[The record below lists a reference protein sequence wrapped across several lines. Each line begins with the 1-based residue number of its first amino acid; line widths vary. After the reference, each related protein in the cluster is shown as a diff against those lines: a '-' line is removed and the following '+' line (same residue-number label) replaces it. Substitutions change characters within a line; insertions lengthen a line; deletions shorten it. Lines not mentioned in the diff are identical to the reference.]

1 MYLVIITPDKMV
13 FEGEVNLVQV
23 PGSKGAFTILKNHAP
38 IISTLEEGKITV
50 KEKSGKLHQFNVSG
64 GVIENLKNKIIILVE
79 SV

>member
-1 MYLVIITPDKMV
+1 MYLEIITPDKRI

-38 IISTLEEGKITV
+38 IISTLEAGKITV
-50 KEKSGKLHQFNVSG
+50 KEKSGKLLQFDVNG
-64 GVIENLKNKIIILVE
+64 GVVENLKNKIIILVE

>member
-1 MYLVIITPDKMV
+1 MYLEIITPDKRI

-38 IISTLEEGKITV
+38 IISTLEAGKITV
-50 KEKSGKLHQFNVSG
+50 KEKSGKLLQFDVSG
-64 GVIENLKNKIIILVE
+64 GVVENLKNKIIILVE